1 MTGNLLC
8 FHLALT
14 HLISYFVCLAD
25 GVQLAL
31 NFAFG
36 RIKFLI
42 DTVASTSFVFPPPF
56 VNLYCLLPFFCS
68 SRIIK
73 YKENLNDFLNDLF
86 NVALFTLT
94 ASSMNSPWPT
104 ARRPPCLTAMCLT
117 MSDVGADRMKRSN
130 ADSQTSRVTCPG
142 NNWPQMNLMTRFP
155 SQRTATV
162 VYTSR
167 IGIT

>member
-42 DTVASTSFVFPPPF
+42 DTVASTSFVS
-56 VNLYCLLPFFCS
+56 LRHLLTFTVS
-68 SRIIK
+68 
-73 YKENLNDFLNDLF
+73 FLFSVHL
-86 NVALFTLT
+86 V
-94 ASSMNSPWPT
+94 
-104 ARRPPCLTAMCLT
+104 
-117 MSDVGADRMKRSN
+117 
-130 ADSQTSRVTCPG
+130 
-142 NNWPQMNLMTRFP
+142 
-155 SQRTATV
+155 
-162 VYTSR
+162 
-167 IGIT
+167 